1 MLTWMLMP
9 YRRYAEFSGRSRRR
23 EYWSFF
29 LFYLLVMIAL
39 NLLFGRHEAVYRPW
53 GMAFVSTG
61 LYGGVGVVAGLF
73 GLVNLIPSLAVAV
86 RRLHDQDRTGWL
98 LLLAFIPILG
108 GFALLVL
115 MLLDGTHGPNSYGP
129 DPKQAHDADAFS

>member
-39 NLLFGRHEAVYRPW
+39 NLLFGRHEAVYQP
-53 GMAFVSTG
+53 GLAFASTG

-98 LLLAFIPILG
+98 LLLAFIPFLG

-129 DPKQAHDADAFS
+129 DPKQAYDADAFS

>member
-39 NLLFGRHEAVYRPW
+39 NLLFGRHEAVYQP
-53 GMAFVSTG
+53 GLAFASTG

-73 GLVNLIPSLAVAV
+73 GLVNLIPSIAVAV
-86 RRLHDQDRTGWL
+86 RRLHDPDRTGWL
-98 LLLAFIPILG
+98 LLLAFIPFLG